1 MATISNPTLTI
12 LKDVANAEIT
22 FEYDINWDNL
32 DQSTNLQYDEFWKLT
47 GDDTGQDGDNL
58 PVGDDPIGLGLMPLI
73 RVSSNGQAVTHR
85 VKTKTIAFSLL
96 NEDTST
102 VDPDD
107 EIRAVVT
114 LTPLLPVSVS
124 RESNLVSVTA

>member
-1 MATISNPTLTI
+1 MATISNATLTI

-22 FEYDINWDNL
+22 YEYDINWDNF

-85 VKTKTIAFSLL
+85 VKTKSWG
-96 NEDTST
+96 
-102 VDPDD
+102 
-107 EIRAVVT
+107 RA
-114 LTPLLPVSVS
+114 
-124 RESNLVSVTA
+124 RRRA

>member
-1 MATISNPTLTI
+1 MASISNPTLTVV
-12 LKDVANAEIT
+12 KDVANAEIT
-22 FEYDINWDNL
+22 FEFDINWDNL
-32 DQSTNLQYDEFWKLT
+32 DQSTNLQYDESWKLI

-58 PVGDDPIGLGLMPLI
+58 PVGDDPIGLGLVPLI

-85 VKTKTIAFSLL
+85 VKTKTIAFSVL
-96 NEDTST
+96 NEDTSA

-114 LTPLLPVSVS
+114 LTPLLPVATS

>member
-1 MATISNPTLTI
+1 MATISNATLSI

-22 FEYDINWDNL
+22 FEFDINWDNL
-32 DQSTNLQYDEFWKLT
+32 DQSTNLQYDGSWKLI
-47 GDDTGQDGDNL
+47 GDDTGQDGDGA

-85 VKTKTIAFSLL
+85 VKTKTIAFSVL
-96 NEDTST
+96 NEDTSA

-114 LTPLLPVSVS
+114 LTPLLPVATS
-124 RESNLVSVTA
+124 RESNLVSVVA